1 MRLDL
6 ADLGRIHAERDDLPP
21 PCAELFG
28 RLAGLRHLAVL
39 DSATGG
45 RYTVLAALPLVRLTW
60 RPGQGEILLPGGARA
75 RDEDF
80 AATLRT
86 ALVATALRGEAPLP
100 FGPGWIGCFGYGLR
114 SAFEDVPERHGD
126 DTGIADVHLSYYP
139 AVAVYDRV
147 DEAWWFVW
155 RENAADAVRPLRAC
169 LRRAAPAP
177 QGTVQGPPRP
187 RIAREEY
194 LAAVR
199 RSVEYIH
206 AGDVFQVNYSH
217 EFRAGYRGDPL
228 ALYLALRAHNPAPF
242 NAYLDLGEGCAILST
257 SPELFLRQ
265 HGREVTTMPIKGTRP
280 RGADA
285 ETDARLAAELERS
298 EKDAAEL
305 AMIVDLERN
314 DLGRVCEPGS
324 VVVED
329 AARIESYA
337 SVHHRIA
344 EVNGRL
350 ETGYDRVDLLAAT
363 FPGGSIT
370 GAPKVRAM
378 EIIDELEAGRRG
390 PYSGSVGILTDDGG
404 MALNIAIRTPILAR
418 GEVRVHVGG
427 GIVADS
433 VPEDEYEETLA
444 KGRAMFEA
452 LA

>member
-155 RENAADAVRPLRAC
+155 REHAADAVRPLRAC
-169 LRRAAPAP
+169 LRRAAP
-177 QGTVQGPPRP
+177 
-187 RIAREEY
+187 
-194 LAAVR
+194 
-199 RSVEYIH
+199 
-206 AGDVFQVNYSH
+206 
-217 EFRAGYRGDPL
+217 
-228 ALYLALRAHNPAPF
+228 
-242 NAYLDLGEGCAILST
+242 
-257 SPELFLRQ
+257 
-265 HGREVTTMPIKGTRP
+265 
-280 RGADA
+280 
-285 ETDARLAAELERS
+285 
-298 EKDAAEL
+298 
-305 AMIVDLERN
+305 
-314 DLGRVCEPGS
+314 
-324 VVVED
+324 
-329 AARIESYA
+329 
-337 SVHHRIA
+337 
-344 EVNGRL
+344 
-350 ETGYDRVDLLAAT
+350 
-363 FPGGSIT
+363 
-370 GAPKVRAM
+370 
-378 EIIDELEAGRRG
+378 
-390 PYSGSVGILTDDGG
+390 
-404 MALNIAIRTPILAR
+404 
-418 GEVRVHVGG
+418 
-427 GIVADS
+427 
-433 VPEDEYEETLA
+433 
-444 KGRAMFEA
+444 
-452 LA
+452 